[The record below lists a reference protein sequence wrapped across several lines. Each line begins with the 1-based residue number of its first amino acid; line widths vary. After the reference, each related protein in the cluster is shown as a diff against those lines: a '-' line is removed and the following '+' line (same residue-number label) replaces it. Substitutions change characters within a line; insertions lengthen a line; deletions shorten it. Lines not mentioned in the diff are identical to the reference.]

1 MSTITSDRTRP
12 TTKPPRTDWRRIATG
27 GAECKAKALVRLPKA
42 MLTEIN
48 RTATR
53 LGCSANTVWI
63 LLSKKTKDL

>member
-1 MSTITSDRTRP
+1 MITSNGDRP

-27 GAECKAKALVRLPKA
+27 GCECKATALVRLPQA

-48 RTATR
+48 RTANR